1 MSAHVHELPHL
12 IELHFYRL
20 DEKKDHDERLALV
33 AYDRDAGIRLKDGT
47 VNCPAIWFDQ
57 NGRAHNRTGILFRT
71 AKSHGFIGM
80 IHMSPYQA
88 IDMIYRH
95 AALWSV
101 YTILGFE
108 LSKVESVYQRL
119 RFRNL
124 RELAPS
130 LASQRILYRFPD
142 DWAYARLN
150 QVNHD
155 RKRRI
160 IRTRDDDERG
170 KADAEKFTRAVYT
183 GFHQVVED
191 KPGDL
196 FSVKDPGV
204 MGQGAWDG
212 TEAEED
218 RLIRRVERMV
228 NKRLGV
234 EDEEEYDDLKRH

>member
-95 AALWSV
+95 AALV
-101 YTILGFE
+101 RT
-108 LSKVESVYQRL
+108 
-119 RFRNL
+119 
-124 RELAPS
+124 S
-130 LASQRILYRFPD
+130 L
-142 DWAYARLN
+142 RLN
-150 QVNHD
+150 KSL
-155 RKRRI
+155 R
-160 IRTRDDDERG
+160 
-170 KADAEKFTRAVYT
+170 
-183 GFHQVVED
+183 
-191 KPGDL
+191 
-196 FSVKDPGV
+196 S
-204 MGQGAWDG
+204 G
-212 TEAEED
+212 TDNYA
-218 RLIRRVERMV
+218 VERV
-228 NKRLGV
+228 HDSRF
-234 EDEEEYDDLKRH
+234 